1 MIKYSECEIVFGIR
15 PEDLY
20 VEKISKKMID
30 FEVSVLTVE
39 SLGSE
44 AILVANFEDGQE
56 IYARVDRNFQAAYK
70 DKISIFFDYNKI
82 KFFDKK
88 STESIKI
95 STF

>member
-1 MIKYSECEIVFGIR
+1 
-15 PEDLY
+15 
-20 VEKISKKMID
+20 MID
-30 FEVSVLTVE
+30 FEVYVLAVE

-44 AILVANFEDGQE
+44 AILVANFGDGQE

-70 DKISIFFDYNKI
+70 EKICLYFDYNKI
-82 KFFDKK
+82 KFFDKN